1 MAACICRSFVLAA
14 LFALCAG
21 AEIFSGG
28 VRGGIPFGATGFS
41 NYTVGPTVELKP
53 PVLPLRFVV
62 DALYKRASYVGGD
75 ASVWDIPLMVRL
87 ETPTPGLKPFVMGG
101 GLIRRLT
108 FLGGDTQT
116 GFTFGAGL
124 RIGLPVIKITPEF
137 RFSHV
142 GESSVRGSDNMGEII
157 VGITF

>member
-1 MAACICRSFVLAA
+1 MAACTCRFLILIAA
-14 LFALCAG
+14 LASAAN
-21 AEIFSGG
+21 AEIFSAG
-28 VRGGIPFGATGFS
+28 VRGGIPFGATGYS

-53 PVLPLRFVV
+53 PILPLRFVV

-87 ETPTPGLKPFVMGG
+87 ETPTPVFKPFVMGG
-101 GLIRRLT
+101 GLIRRLS
-108 FLGGDTQT
+108 FLGGHTQT
-116 GFTFGAGL
+116 GFTAGAGL
-124 RIGLPVIKITPEF
+124 RITVPFIKITPEF

-142 GESSVRGSDNMGEII
+142 GESSTRGSDNMGEII